1 MCNVCMEI
9 YILASISPFHI
20 IFFNGSTCLGQFK
33 LMKIGIKIDT
43 VLGYN
48 IQHVYVSIPNVVD
61 FMLAGANGCREIL
74 GRHWVQDHF

>member
-1 MCNVCMEI
+1 
-9 YILASISPFHI
+9 
-20 IFFNGSTCLGQFK
+20 
-33 LMKIGIKIDT
+33 MKIGIKIDT

-74 GRHWVQDHF
+74 ERHWVQDHL